1 MKKYLLMMS
10 FTMIA
15 SLFLF
20 TSCQKEEMDEDEYED
35 VMAADTMM
43 AVALGFRNSDT
54 LVTDYPLLIDEYLAA
69 NYPNTEL
76 LGVTTDG
83 KEYEAELAGG
93 ITLIFNLDGNFLM
106 EELPELEAEDTDSI
120 ITEWPAAIDEY
131 IALNYPNDTIGE
143 VEFEDGEYEIE
154 LLSGIELI
162 FDLDGNFLAEEL
174 DNDEEL
180 TEWPAAI
187 DEYIASNYPD
197 AQIEEIELNNK
208 EYEVELDNGVELL
221 FDLDGNFLA
230 EAMEE
235 VGLPADTTGTTGG

>member
-20 TSCQKEEMDEDEYED
+20 TSCEKEDMDDDEYED

-54 LVTDYPLLIDEYLAA
+54 LVTDYPLLVDEYLAA

-93 ITLIFNLDGNFLM
+93 ITLVFDLTGNFLM
-106 EELPELEAEDTDSI
+106 EELPDMEKEDTDSI
-120 ITEWPAAIDEY
+120 ITEWPAAIDDY
-131 IALNYPNDTIGE
+131 IALNYPSDTIEE

-162 FDLDGNFLAEEL
+162 FDLTGNFLTEEL
-174 DNDEEL
+174 DDEEEL
-180 TEWPAAI
+180 TSWPVAI
-187 DEYIASNYPD
+187 DEYLALNYPD
-197 AQIEEIELNNK
+197 ALIEEIELDDD
-208 EYEVELDNGVELL
+208 EYEVELDNRVELL
-221 FDLDGNFLA
+221 FDINGNFLA
-230 EAMEE
+230 EEMEE
-235 VGLPADTTGTTGG
+235 VDLPVDTTGTTGN

>member
-20 TSCQKEEMDEDEYED
+20 TSCQKEEMDDDEYED

-43 AVALGFRNSDT
+43 VVALGFRNSDT

-83 KEYEAELAGG
+83 NEYEAELAGG
-93 ITLIFNLDGNFLM
+93 ITLVFDLTGNFLM
-106 EELPELEAEDTDSI
+106 EELPELEEEDTDSI
-120 ITEWPAAIDEY
+120 ITEWPAAIDDY
-131 IALNYPNDTIGE
+131 IALNYPSDTIAE

-174 DNDEEL
+174 ADNEDEEL
-180 TEWPAAI
+180 TEWPVAI
-187 DEYIASNYPD
+187 DDYIALNYPD
-197 AQIEEIELNNK
+197 AQIEEIELDND
-208 EYEVELDNGVELL
+208 EYEVELDNGIELL
-221 FDLDGNFLA
+221 FDIDGNFLA
-230 EAMEE
+230 EELE
-235 VGLPADTTGTTGG
+235 CL